1 MATADGAPPR
11 SLFVR
16 QAVFVFPG
24 HQFDPNCVRLV
35 TRSRD
40 AATAV
45 AYMLGFFKLVCEDG
59 YKQVVRAS
67 DVDGVWLDEVHVS
80 GAFVRRQLR
89 ALHADSEPR
98 ATMDDLYVLLGVL
111 LCNLPRARGSNQNRD
126 WFQNRINDLV
136 RLFPGVSEPPLVPLY
151 GEEQADAVSNFG
163 ERWPLTRAA
172 LCRAL
177 LRSRFEGPMR
187 LVQKYVSMRWRFA
200 GMKHVELILQYVRGQ
215 NSWVLDIIPELR
227 AKGDRLQ
234 VAHVYIPRG
243 YHIRGGKAYNAM
255 LPLLDDSGH
264 VTRPVMKR
272 RTKKRSG
279 FDARVNGFHVRPVLH
294 RFRTSRCASIEISWG
309 CPDRDTT
316 TTPLLNALE
325 DLIAPCAQEFLK
337 AYRRLGV
344 DGPYMKL
351 LHLPEAAT
359 ADRKRLGLHV
369 AAAYAFAVLEDQ
381 DWLQY
386 RGVPQDEAEEAVLAK
401 ITAIKRMGP
410 GAPPVDAPAAAPR
423 RPQGRRRRRPLEGR
437 GHRRGGRARCQRG
450 GDTVVDVHGRHVIPV
465 AYLVHYIDR

>member
-11 SLFVR
+11 SVFVR
-16 QAVFVFPG
+16 QAVFVFPRE
-24 HQFDPNCVRLV
+24 QFDPNCVRLV

-40 AATAV
+40 PATAV

-59 YKQVVRAS
+59 YEQVFRAS
-67 DVDGVWLDEVHVS
+67 DVDGVWLDEVRVS

-89 ALHADSEPR
+89 ALGADSEPR

-111 LCNLPRARGSNQNRD
+111 LCNMPRARGSNQNRD
-126 WFQNRINDLV
+126 WFQYRINDLV
-136 RLFPGVSEPPLVPLY
+136 QLFPGVSEPPPVPLY
-151 GEEQADAVSNFG
+151 GEEQADA
-163 ERWPLTRAA
+163 
-172 LCRAL
+172 
-177 LRSRFEGPMR
+177 GPMR

-200 GMKHVELILQYVRGQ
+200 GMKHVELILEYVRGQ

-227 AKGDRLQ
+227 ANGDRLQ

-243 YHIRGGKAYNAM
+243 YRKRPESVLCYEEKAE
-255 LPLLDDSGH
+255 
-264 VTRPVMKR
+264 VTLGV
-272 RTKKRSG
+272 
-279 FDARVNGFHVRPVLH
+279 DARANGFRVESVLH
-294 RFRTSRCASIEISWG
+294 RFRTSHRASIEISRG

-337 AYRRLGV
+337 AYRRLGA

-386 RGVPQDEAEEAVLAK
+386 RGVPQDEAEQAVLAK
-401 ITAIKRMGP
+401 ITAIKRMGL
-410 GAPPVDAPAAAPR
+410 GAPPVDATASIAPRDGDDDDPSRGVDVAAAGEPAANTAATR
-423 RPQGRRRRRPLEGR
+423 S
-437 GHRRGGRARCQRG
+437 
-450 GDTVVDVHGRHVIPV
+450 
-465 AYLVHYIDR
+465 

>member
-11 SLFVR
+11 LVFAR
-16 QAVFVFPG
+16 QAVFVFPRE
-24 HQFDPNCVRLV
+24 QFDPNCVRLV

-45 AYMLGFFKLVCEDG
+45 AYLLGFFKLVSEDG
-59 YKQVVRAS
+59 YEQVVRAS
-67 DVDGVWLDEVHVS
+67 DVDGVWLDEVRVS

-89 ALHADSEPR
+89 ALRADSEPR

-126 WFQNRINDLV
+126 WFQNRVNDLV
-136 RLFPGVSEPPLVPLY
+136 RLFPGVSEPPPVPLY

-163 ERWPLTRAA
+163 ERWPRTRAA

-177 LRSRFEGPMR
+177 LRSRLEGPMR
-187 LVQKYVSMRWRFA
+187 LVQEYVSMRWRFA
-200 GMKHVELILQYVRGQ
+200 GMKHVELTLEYVRGQ
-215 NSWVLDIIPELR
+215 NSWVLEIIPELR
-227 AKGDRLQ
+227 AKGDRL
-234 VAHVYIPRG
+234 
-243 YHIRGGKAYNAM
+243 
-255 LPLLDDSGH
+255 
-264 VTRPVMKR
+264 
-272 RTKKRSG
+272 
-279 FDARVNGFHVRPVLH
+279 
-294 RFRTSRCASIEISWG
+294 
-309 CPDRDTT
+309 
-316 TTPLLNALE
+316 
-325 DLIAPCAQEFLK
+325 QEFLK

-386 RGVPQDEAEEAVLAK
+386 RGVPQDEAEQAVLAK
-401 ITAIKRMGP
+401 ITAIKRMGL
-410 GAPPVDAPAAAPR
+410 GAPPVAAPAAAAPVALR
-423 RPQGRRRRRPLEGR
+423 DGDDDDPSR
-437 GHRRGGRARCQRG
+437 G
-450 GDTVVDVHGRHVIPV
+450 VDVAAAGEPAANAAATRP
-465 AYLVHYIDR
+465 